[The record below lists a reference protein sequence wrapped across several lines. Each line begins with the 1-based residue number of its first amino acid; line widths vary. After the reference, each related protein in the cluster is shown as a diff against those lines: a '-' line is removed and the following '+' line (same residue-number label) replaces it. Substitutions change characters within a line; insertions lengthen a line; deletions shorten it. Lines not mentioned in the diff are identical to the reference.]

1 MSEETVQTQAGPKKR
16 LTKTQAVVVM
26 VAGGLLILI
35 PWFFFPTE
43 QGSSL
48 QIVKTIV
55 GTVGFVVL
63 CAGAFL
69 RP

>member
-1 MSEETVQTQAGPKKR
+1 MSEEITKTQTGPAKR
-16 LTKTQAVVVM
+16 LTKEMSIVVM
-26 VAGGLLILI
+26 VAGGLMVAI
-35 PWFFFPTE
+35 PCFFFPAE

-55 GTVGFVVL
+55 GTVGFAVL
-63 CAGAFL
+63 CTGAYL